1 MRELS
6 KKHVRLGYVMSTMPG
21 HRSSVRL
28 VYRFRTV
35 YRTCLALIGLLRA
48 ALKGGLGVEFHAA
61 MAMKAVGLIGRGY
74 STSQI
79 YTLITAPMDSFR
91 YFEFDFFWRCVLSRV
106 SLGRYLDVSSP
117 RLFNYRVLA
126 SGRTTHAVISNP
138 DTKDL
143 QATEQLFRAAGI
155 LRDCEL
161 RGALVSELGEPECS
175 YDTVTCILSVLE
187 HIPTK
192 EATEALRSLWSLVKP
207 GGSLLLSVP
216 CAAVGFEEYIDFNEY
231 GLLETS
237 TSGFVF
243 GQRFYDQE
251 LLDSD
256 ILAIV
261 GPPQRCA
268 VFGEKK
274 EGTFLR
280 NRERKLTD
288 PNYPFWMEALY
299 MATQYCYFDRVQG
312 MPGLGVVAYE
322 FVKQ

>member
-6 KKHVRLGYVMSTMPG
+6 KKYVRLGAVKSATLGDRPSI
-21 HRSSVRL
+21 RSG
-28 VYRFRTV
+28 YRFRAF
-35 YRTCLALIGLLRA
+35 YRACLSLVGLVRA
-48 ALKGGLGVEFHAA
+48 ALNGGLGVEFHVA

-74 STSQI
+74 SISQI
-79 YTLITAPMDSFR
+79 YSLITAPMDSFR
-91 YFEFDFFWRCVLSRV
+91 YFEFDFFWRCVRSRV

-117 RLFNYRVLA
+117 RLFNWRVLA
-126 SGRTTHAVISNP
+126 TGRTTHAVISNP

-155 LRDCEL
+155 LSGCEL
-161 RGALVSELGEPECS
+161 RGALVSELGEPKCS
-175 YDTVTCILSVLE
+175 FDTVTCISVLE
-187 HIPTK
+187 HIPTQA
-192 EATEALRSLWSLVKP
+192 ATEALRSLWSLVKP

-231 GLLETS
+231 GLLETEA
-237 TSGFVF
+237 SGFVF

-261 GPPQRCA
+261 GPARRCA
-268 VFGEKK
+268 VFGEKQ
-274 EGTFLR
+274 EGTFIR

-288 PNYPFWMEALY
+288 PNYPFWMEAQY

-312 MPGLGVVAYE
+312 LPGLGVVAYE
-322 FVKQ
+322 FVKP

>member
-1 MRELS
+1 MRGLP
-6 KKHVRLGYVMSTMPG
+6 KKHVRLEYVLSPTLG
-21 HRSSVRL
+21 HRPSVGL
-28 VYRFRTV
+28 VYLFRAV
-35 YRTCLALIGLLRA
+35 YRICLALVGLFRA

-61 MAMKAVGLIGRGY
+61 IAMKAVGLIGRGY
-74 STSQI
+74 SASQI
-79 YTLITAPMDSFR
+79 YTQIANPMDSFR

-117 RLFNYRVLA
+117 RLFNYRILA
-126 SGRTTHAVISNP
+126 SGRTTHAVFCNP

-143 QATEQLFRAAGI
+143 QATEQLFRAAGF
-155 LRDCEL
+155 LSGCEL

-175 YDTVTCILSVLE
+175 FDTVTCISVLE

-192 EATEALRSLWSLVKP
+192 EATKALRSLWSLVKP

-231 GLLETS
+231 GLLEAS
-237 TSGFVF
+237 TSGLFF

-256 ILAIV
+256 ILSIV
-261 GPPQRCA
+261 GPPLRCA

-274 EGTFLR
+274 EGTFIR
-280 NRERKLTD
+280 NRKRKLTD

-299 MATQYCYFDRVQG
+299 MATQYCYFDQVQG
-312 MPGLGVVAYE
+312 LPGLGVVAYE